1 MSHSTKLIGLI
12 VNVIYILNTNI
23 YVSLSL
29 SYIYIY
35 IHLPKIKISSKTT
48 LDRVY
53 LIKKKTVNTRETK

>member
-1 MSHSTKLIGLI
+1 MCHSHFH
-12 VNVIYILNTNI
+12 
-23 YVSLSL
+23 
-29 SYIYIY
+29 IY

>member
-29 SYIYIY
+29 SYIY

>member
-1 MSHSTKLIGLI
+1 MCHSHFHI
-12 VNVIYILNTNI
+12 
-23 YVSLSL
+23 
-29 SYIYIY
+29 YIYIY